1 LEMSPCRSDPKD
13 IQGKPNRTLFLEI
26 ADLFRRKVAGEMGVQ
41 HIIMGNDL
49 ARDLGFS
56 G

>member
-1 LEMSPCRSDPKD
+1 MSPCRSDPKD
-13 IQGKPNRTLFLEI
+13 IQGKSNRTLFLEI
-26 ADLFRRKVAGEMGVQ
+26 ADLLGHEMTGEMSIK
-41 HIIMGNDL
+41 HIIVGNNL